1 MRPVVAQTTAELGLR
16 PVAKALG
23 TSVSAMATR
32 GFFMSA
38 RAHSRSMTPCSW
50 GACSGVTRWPPMPKR
65 AILSENQYWTKRM
78 TAANTSTM
86 PMDRPKAIRSPMTAP

>member
-1 MRPVVAQTTAELGLR
+1 MRPEVAHTTALLGLR

-38 RAHSRSMTPCSW
+38 RAHSRSMTPWSW
-50 GACSGVTRWPPMPKR
+50 GACSGVTTWPPMPNR

-78 TAANTSTM
+78 MAAKTST
-86 PMDRPKAIRSPMTAP
+86 TA